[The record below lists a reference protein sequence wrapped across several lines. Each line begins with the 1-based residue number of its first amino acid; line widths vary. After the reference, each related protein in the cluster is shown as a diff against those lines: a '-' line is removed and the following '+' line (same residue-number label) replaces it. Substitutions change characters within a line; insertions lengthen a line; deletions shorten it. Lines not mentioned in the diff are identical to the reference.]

1 MLEEDLPESNSRAAD
16 TDRSGRLMVPPEALD
31 YLDSFR
37 ERHTAGEVRGYV
49 ERLSS
54 LKVLALGEA
63 ILDEYV
69 YCDALG
75 KSGKEPILAMRYL
88 SREMYAGGILA
99 ISNHLAEFC
108 RQVDLLTY
116 LGAERPHERFI
127 RERLRSEV
135 TPTFFRKPSSPTIVK
150 RRYVEYYSLA
160 KLFGVYRI
168 NDEPL
173 SGVVEDQLCEELGSR
188 LAEADVV
195 IVADY
200 GHGLITPRMVDL
212 LIEKSRFLAVNTQMN
227 AANIGFHTISK
238 YRRAD
243 YVCIQ
248 EGELRHDSRSRDG
261 DVRELVRAQAKRL
274 SCKACM
280 TTRGKYGSLHYR
292 QDEGFSECPAF
303 AVKIVDRIGA
313 GDALLALTSLCE
325 AQGVPTEV
333 VGLLGNLAGA
343 QAVATVGNKESI
355 HRAQLL
361 RRVDQLL
368 G

>member
-1 MLEEDLPESNSRAAD
+1 MRVIDADREDL
-16 TDRSGRLMVPPEALD
+16 LVPPEALD
-31 YLDSFR
+31 YLEWIR
-37 ERHTAGEVRGYV
+37 ERYTAEEVRGYV
-49 ERLSS
+49 DQLAS
-54 LKVLALGEA
+54 LRVLTLGEA

-99 ISNHLAEFC
+99 IANHLAEFC
-108 RQVDLLTY
+108 HQVDLLTY
-116 LGAERPHERFI
+116 LGATRPHERFI
-127 RERLRSEV
+127 RERLKSKV
-135 TPTFFRKPSSPTIVK
+135 NPTFFRKTDSPTIVK
-150 RRYVEYYSLA
+150 RRYVESYSLA

-173 SGVVEDQLCEELGSR
+173 TEAVEDEVCDELSSR
-188 LAEADVV
+188 LAAADAV

-212 LIEKSRFLAVNTQMN
+212 LIEKSRFLAVNTQIN

-261 DVRELVRAQAKRL
+261 DVRELVRGVAERL

-280 TTRGKYGSLHYR
+280 TTRGRYGSLLYR
-292 QDEGFSECPAF
+292 LGEGFSECPAF
-303 AVKIVDRIGA
+303 AVKVVDRIGA

-325 AQGVPTEV
+325 ARGLPTDL

-343 QAVATVGNKESI
+343 EAVATVGNKESI
-355 HRAQLL
+355 HRERLL
-361 RRVDQLL
+361 SRVDQLL
-368 G
+368 S

>member
-1 MLEEDLPESNSRAAD
+1 MRARYQA
-16 TDRSGRLMVPPEALD
+16 EQ
-31 YLDSFR
+31 
-37 ERHTAGEVRGYV
+37 VRGFV
-49 ERLSS
+49 EQLRPLR
-54 LKVLALGEA
+54 VLAIGET

-108 RQVDLLTY
+108 QQVDLLTY
-116 LGAERPHERFI
+116 LGTTEPREEFV
-127 RERLRSEV
+127 RERLKPNIDPRFV
-135 TPTFFRKPSSPTIVK
+135 YKPSSPTIVK
-150 RRYVEYYSLA
+150 RRYVESYSLA

-168 NDEPL
+168 DDEPIT
-173 SGVVEDQLCEELGSR
+173 GAEEDQLCEELDS
-188 LAEADVV
+188 LLSEVDVV

-212 LIEKSRFLAVNTQMN
+212 LIEKSRFLAVNTQIN

-261 DVRELVRAQAKRL
+261 DAKDLVAALAERL
-274 SCKACM
+274 SCRSCM
-280 TTRGKYGSLHYR
+280 TTRGKYGSLLYR
-292 QDEGFSECPAF
+292 RGEGFFECPAF
-303 AVKIVDRIGA
+303 AVRIVDRIGA

-325 AQGVPTEV
+325 ARGLPAEV
-333 VGLLGNLAGA
+333 TGLLGNLAGA
-343 QAVATVGNKESI
+343 EAVATVGNKASVD
-355 HRAQLL
+355 RQRMLG
-361 RRVDQLL
+361 RVDRLL

>member
-1 MLEEDLPESNSRAAD
+1 MPEKDKRA
-16 TDRSGRLMVPPEALD
+16 TDGDRGRLMVPPEALD
-31 YLDSFR
+31 YLESIR
-37 ERHTAGEVRGYV
+37 ERYSAADVRGFV
-49 ERLSS
+49 DRLSS
-54 LKVLALGEA
+54 LKVLTLGEA

-75 KSGKEPILAMRYL
+75 KSGKEPILAMRYM

-116 LGAERPHERFI
+116 LGATRSHEAFI
-127 RERLRSEV
+127 RERLNPNVS
-135 TPTFFRKPSSPTIVK
+135 PTFFRKAGSPTVVK

-173 SGVVEDQLCEELGSR
+173 SGAVEDQLCEELGAR
-188 LAEADVV
+188 LAEADAV

-200 GHGLITPRMVDL
+200 GHGLITPRMVEL
-212 LIEKSRFLAVNTQMN
+212 LIERSRFLAVNTQIN
-227 AANIGFHTISK
+227 AANIGFHHISK

-261 DVRELVRAQAKRL
+261 NVRELVSALAERL
-274 SCKACM
+274 TCRSCM
-280 TTRGKYGSLHYR
+280 TTRGKYGSLLYR
-292 QDEGFSECPAF
+292 QGEGFSECPAF

-325 AQGVPTEV
+325 ARGLPSEV
-333 VGLLGNLAGA
+333 TGLLGNLAGA
-343 QAVATVGNKESI
+343 EAVATVGNKDSI
-355 HRAQLL
+355 HRARLL